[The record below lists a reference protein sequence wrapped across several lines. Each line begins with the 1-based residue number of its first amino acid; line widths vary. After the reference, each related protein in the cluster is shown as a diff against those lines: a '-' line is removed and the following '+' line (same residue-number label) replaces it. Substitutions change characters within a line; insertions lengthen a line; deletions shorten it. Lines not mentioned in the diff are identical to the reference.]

1 MTVVYRRFGGSTHVR
16 IDTFAQLKEAV
27 SIPETQWVATSAP
40 VASLVSDK
48 RFLELMDTDHNGRIR
63 VDELQAAVHWMATMF
78 EREGG
83 IDSRA
88 AMLTLTDLTPAA
100 DPLKAAAL
108 AVLDVVTAGDKSSI
122 SLTQVREAETP
133 LRAAGRN
140 GDGIVAPE
148 HLPVGVRDLGAKIMA
163 LFPETK
169 NRADKAGLSPETL
182 ATFEKE
188 RTALLEHL
196 GKQKAVFVWGDD
208 SLERARR
215 IHAVADKLDE
225 HFLLCRLIASQ
236 PDARER
242 LRLAADRIEGLVG
255 NRAAMEA
262 ALAALPI
269 APPDPSGVIAWS
281 TLHRGPSIELL
292 QAFAKEVAG
301 PILGQTEH
309 LTEAQWRDMQGKA
322 AAILAWQATFDGSAV
337 AGAHDMVESVTD
349 DDLKALAA
357 AQQKDL
363 DEKDDLEAIA
373 DLERLVLFQRYILDL
388 ANSFLAMPDLYTS
401 HRAMY
406 ERGWAVLAGRRYEF
420 SLLVPDVA
428 AHKTHTEQGTTCVIY
443 GKVQE
448 KDGTVAFEVVMP
460 KTRGWSNELSVGKRG
475 VFYDL
480 DNKEFDIVVTHLVR
494 QPVSVMEAALTPFLR
509 IGEFLN
515 KKLESMNAGVDDAV
529 NKQTTVL
536 GQKLD
541 ATKAAVTAPLVPG
554 APVAPPATPTPPA
567 TPSPAA
573 SPAPAAVPPMGNAL
587 AMGGLAVAAVG
598 SSVAFIAAQLKALSV
613 GDLISIV
620 ALGFLAIAAPSGFV
634 GWLKLR
640 KRNLAQLLEG
650 AGWALNDRLRVTTN
664 LAARVTQTPSRVK
677 GSRLEVVN
685 SPPAPGEP
693 EDSDWAWKLGLV
705 VAVIFV
711 VLWQF
716 REPLMRVGCHDGQI
730 PNALCVAAGIP
741 EPGAAVVAPTT
752 AVGALPGSPAA
763 NAAAANAAAPAAVP
777 ATVPAIK

>member
-40 VASLVSDK
+40 IGSFVSDK

-100 DPLKAAAL
+100 APLKAAAL

-122 SLTQVREAETP
+122 SLTQVREAEVP
-133 LRAAGRN
+133 LRVAGRN

-148 HLPVGVRDLGAKIMA
+148 HLPIGVRELGAKIMA
-163 LFPETK
+163 LFPETRS
-169 NRADKAGLSPETL
+169 RADKAGLSPETL
-182 ATFEKE
+182 AAFEKE
-188 RTALLEHL
+188 RAALLEHL
-196 GKQKAVFVWGDD
+196 GKQAAVFVWSDD

-215 IHAVADKLDE
+215 IDAVAGKLDE

-309 LTEAQWRDMQGKA
+309 LTEVQWRDMQGKA
-322 AAILAWQATFDGSAV
+322 AAILAWQTALDGNVV
-337 AGAHDMVESVTD
+337 AAAKDVVTGVTD
-349 DDLKALAA
+349 DELKALAA

-363 DEKDDLEAIA
+363 DDKAHLEAIA
-373 DLERLVLFQRYILDL
+373 DLEKLVLFQRYILDL

-448 KDGTVAFEVVMP
+448 KDGTVAFEVVIP

-475 VFYDL
+475 VFYNL

-536 GQKLD
+536 GEKLD
-541 ATKAAVTAPLVPG
+541 ATKTAVMAPLVPG
-554 APVAPPATPTPPA
+554 APEAPPTTPVPPA
-567 TPSPAA
+567 AAPTAQPA
-573 SPAPAAVPPMGNAL
+573 MGNAL

-620 ALGFLAIAAPSGFV
+620 ALGFVAIAAPSGFV

-677 GSRLEVVN
+677 GSRLEVVK

-705 VAVIFV
+705 VAVVFV

-716 REPLMRVGCHDGQI
+716 REPVMRVGCHDGQI

-741 EPGAAVVAPTT
+741 DPNAVVAAPTT
-752 AVGALPGSPAA
+752 AVGALPGSPAEKA
-763 NAAAANAAAPAAVP
+763 AAENAAAAT